1 MIKQALLTA
10 AANRRRLKRE
20 DRPSRRVSAS
30 AVASSITGGTTPLRR
45 STRPY
50 SGPRA
55 ALGAPGLAAI
65 ARNVPLS
72 RSRLIA
78 GRGLLLPP
86 VTPAAQG
93 GGHPRAPANAFQLT
107 GKEVCQAYALTP
119 LETPL
124 RGLLWRRSV
133 ISRAR
138 A

>member
-65 ARNVPLS
+65 ARNNYIS
-72 RSRLIA
+72 RRGGGRDTVTTNRPA
-78 GRGLLLPP
+78 GRFREMSRC
-86 VTPAAQG
+86 
-93 GGHPRAPANAFQLT
+93 RAVA
-107 GKEVCQAYALTP
+107 
-119 LETPL
+119 
-124 RGLLWRRSV
+124 
-133 ISRAR
+133 
-138 A
+138 